1 MRRYFERAVVADY
14 ASARYL
20 NWDVP
25 ADRRGD
31 RTCGALACRA
41 GGVTL
46 VPTAPAAAIAHLAQP
61 TALTYD
67 VDTSVIT
74 KESG

>member
-1 MRRYFERAVVADY
+1 MRRYLERAVVADY
-14 ASARYL
+14 ANAHYL

-31 RTCGALACRA
+31 RTCGALARRA

-46 VPTAPAAAIAHLAQP
+46 VPTAPAAAIARLAQVA
-61 TALTYD
+61 TLAYG
-67 VDTSVIT
+67 VHTSVIT